1 MSSTATRTADAA
13 GTSGEPKTIGC
24 ARLKLLSGRRSLL
37 PETHFYIPSP
47 ILTTL
52 PGRRKNAEQA
62 LQRPTKILR
71 NPPYALGAMERAV
84 VPTVTT
90 AKLHRPERRTKGF
103 SHRHAERERASEQ
116 CSPPPALPLC
126 HPRDRHRNRQC
137 FILRLKQHR
146 FRLET
151 SSSRPVAA
159 PTFTCI
165 CPTNDTVVGSKPHQ
179 SSSQNTQTNSSIVH
193 T

>member
-1 MSSTATRTADAA
+1 MYTLLSTSQSCSTQRVRIHVPPKQTPPWSRVCVYLVSSTATRTADAA

-24 ARLKLLSGRRSLL
+24 ARLKLLSGRGSLL

-103 SHRHAERERASEQ
+103 SQRHAERERAS
-116 CSPPPALPLC
+116 
-126 HPRDRHRNRQC
+126 N
-137 FILRLKQHR
+137 
-146 FRLET
+146 
-151 SSSRPVAA
+151 AA
-159 PTFTCI
+159 PRPPSPCVTHGTDPETGSVSSCVS
-165 CPTNDTVVGSKPHQ
+165 NNTVFG
-179 SSSQNTQTNSSIVH
+179 
-193 T
+193 